1 LTRILKEEEGSKEV
15 LGEYAET
22 LEKFFNVM
30 MQVEKNCY
38 EDSVEE
44 CVSFVNNLIREEL
57 RTILS
62 DRQPPRVEDF
72 VGSSAADPCFTF
84 DAHPCFNSQNPYFSS
99 QHPLDGSSLFAPTP
113 TALEEFR
120 SIRLRQQQQAQ
131 RLTSYCS
138 LLVSGDPFATVD
150 VGSSPR

>member
-1 LTRILKEEEGSKEV
+1 MHLTRILKEEEGSKEV
-15 LGEYAET
+15 LAEYAET

-62 DRQPPRVEDF
+62 ERQPPRVEDF
-72 VGSSAADPCFTF
+72 VGSPIPDPCFTF
-84 DAHPCFNSQNPYFSS
+84 DAHPCYNS
-99 QHPLDGSSLFAPTP
+99 
-113 TALEEFR
+113 
-120 SIRLRQQQQAQ
+120 
-131 RLTSYCS
+131 
-138 LLVSGDPFATVD
+138 
-150 VGSSPR
+150 